1 MKYLNEVQEEIRTD
15 SELFFPDMADD
26 LPHHLLGLAGEVGEV
41 ANLVKKAQR
50 GSEHFED
57 PEFYSEVVNEVVDT
71 FIYIMSIANILSFD
85 MGECYDIKRT
95 YNYTR
100 FHPEA
105 HFVAEDEGRIS
116 DTKGPEVD

>member
-1 MKYLNEVQEEIRTD
+1 MKYISEIQTEVGTD
-15 SELFFPDMADD
+15 SVLFFPEMAND

-57 PEFYSEVVNEVVDT
+57 PEFYTEVVNEVVDT

-100 FHPEA
+100 FQSAAPLAAGSE
-105 HFVAEDEGRIS
+105 EGIS
-116 DTKGPEVD
+116 GTEGSEMD

>member
-26 LPHHLLGLAGEVGEV
+26 LPHHLLGLAGEVG
-41 ANLVKKAQR
+41 
-50 GSEHFED
+50 
-57 PEFYSEVVNEVVDT
+57 EFYSEVVNEVVDT

-105 HFVAEDEGRIS
+105 HFVAEDEGGIS
-116 DTKGPEVD
+116 GTKGPEVD

>member
-1 MKYLNEVQEEIRTD
+1 MRYLNEVQEEIRTD
-15 SELFFPDMADD
+15 SELFFPDMAND

-95 YNYTR
+95 HNYTR
-100 FHPEA
+100 FHPATSLAIGHE
-105 HFVAEDEGRIS
+105 EGIS
-116 DTKGPEVD
+116 GTEGSEMD